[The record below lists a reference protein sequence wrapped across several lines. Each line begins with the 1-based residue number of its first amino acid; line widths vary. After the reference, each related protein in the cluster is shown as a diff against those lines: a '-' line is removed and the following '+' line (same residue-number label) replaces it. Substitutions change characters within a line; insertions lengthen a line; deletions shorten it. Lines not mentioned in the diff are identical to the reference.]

1 MKKSTIFAFAAGLA
15 AGVLFNDRI
24 REKINRTKHSIV
36 SRFQASIN
44 QKTAEI
50 LHEKIDSVFGP
61 KQEEK
66 EEAKQEQSTPFQ
78 DTGWSTT
85 FAVQSIS
92 SLSAI
97 MRDAYDTID
106 RYGCI
111 SIANLH
117 EIVGI
122 PYSYT
127 DQSYGWNS
135 IKDFRVSDIVE
146 HTDRTFT
153 VTISGARR
161 FSGK

>member
-15 AGVLFNDRI
+15 EGVLFNDRI
-24 REKINRTKHSIV
+24 REKFNRTKKSIV

-44 QKTAEI
+44 RKTAEI

-61 KQEEK
+61 KPEEK
-66 EEAKQEQSTPFQ
+66 EEAKHERSTPSQ
-78 DTGWSTT
+78 DAGWNTT

-97 MRDAYDTID
+97 VRDAYDTID
-106 RYGCI
+106 RYGCV

-122 PYSYT
+122 PYNYA
-127 DQSYGWNS
+127 DQSYGWDS

-146 HTDRTFT
+146 HADHTFT
-153 VTISGARR
+153 VTVSGARR
-161 FSGK
+161 L

>member
-1 MKKSTIFAFAAGLA
+1 MKKSTIFAFTAGLA

-24 REKINRTKHSIV
+24 REKFN
-36 SRFQASIN
+36 RFQASIN
-44 QKTAEI
+44 RKTAEI
-50 LHEKIDSVFGP
+50 PREKID
-61 KQEEK
+61 QER
-66 EEAKQEQSTPFQ
+66 STPSP
-78 DTGWSTT
+78 DTGWNIT

-97 MRDAYDTID
+97 VRDSYDTID

-111 SIANLH
+111 SIANLC

-122 PYSYT
+122 PYNYA

-146 HTDRTFT
+146 HADHTFT
-153 VTISGARR
+153 VTVSGARR
-161 FSGK
+161 L

>member
-24 REKINRTKHSIV
+24 REKF
-36 SRFQASIN
+36 SRFQAAIN
-44 QKTAEI
+44 RKTAEI
-50 LHEKIDSVFGP
+50 PHEKID
-61 KQEEK
+61 
-66 EEAKQEQSTPFQ
+66 QEQSTPSP

-122 PYSYT
+122 PYNYA

-146 HTDRTFT
+146 HADHTFT
-153 VTISGARR
+153 VTVSGARR
-161 FSGK
+161 L